1 MKSSSLVNRSTL
13 LSANHLSTGLLRRGV
28 LRQLR
33 SLRHGQLLLVEDGE
47 QQLFGT
53 PGTGLL
59 GEIHIQDPAT
69 WGLVAG
75 NGSIGAGEAF
85 IHGYWTS
92 PGRRPGSPRPALRPG
107 LALAQSQ
114 YPQRLAQ
121 KHRGS
126 L

>member
-69 WGLVAG
+69 WGLTVRSVPERHSYTVTG
-75 NGSIGAGEAF
+75 
-85 IHGYWTS
+85 
-92 PGRRPGSPRPALRPG
+92 PART
-107 LALAQSQ
+107 
-114 YPQRLAQ
+114 
-121 KHRGS
+121 
-126 L
+126 